1 MNKQA
6 ERRYVWWY
14 VVFDFLMSGL
24 AWFLFY
30 FCRKVFLE
38 EVNFSIDWNFYI
50 GLLVIPSYWITG
62 YYIIGNYSSV
72 LKRHR
77 LRDFGQTFIISL
89 LGSIVLFFA
98 LLLDDEIEQYSDYYR
113 LFTWLFGF
121 QFLLTVIP
129 RIIITTSIVRKVHRR
144 IIGFNTLIIGG
155 NEKALTIF
163 REINQLKNSPGYL
176 FKGFVST
183 NGVDKILE
191 KSGLTYYGKTSELR
205 STIEKQEIEEVII
218 AIESSEH
225 DLLNKLIHEL
235 SDCNVS
241 IKLIPDTYDMLTGSV
256 KMTSIFGT
264 PLIEINKELMPH
276 WQFSVKRLFDI
287 TASIFALILLT
298 PIFLLLSLLIKLS
311 SSGPVFF
318 KQERIGHYGKPF
330 LIYKFR
336 SMYTDA
342 EKNGPQLSSAIDQR
356 ITPIGR
362 FMRKTR
368 LDEVPQFYNVLK
380 GDMSIVGPRPER
392 QFYIDQIMAR
402 APHYKHL
409 SKVKPGITSW
419 GQVKY
424 GYAENI
430 DQMIARLKYDILY
443 VENMSLA
450 LDVKILIYTVIIVLK
465 GSGK

>member
-1 MNKQA
+1 MNQQL
-6 ERRYVWWY
+6 ERRYVRWY
-14 VVFDFLMSGL
+14 VLNDWLMSAI

-30 FCRKVFLE
+30 YCRKVLLE
-38 EVNFSIDWNFYI
+38 EVHFSIDWNFYI
-50 GLLVIPSYWITG
+50 GLLVIPIYWIAG
-62 YYIIGNYSSV
+62 YYIIGNYTQV

-77 LRDFGQTFIISL
+77 LRDFGQTFIITL

-113 LFTWLFGF
+113 LFMWLFGF
-121 QFLLTVIP
+121 QFGLTVIP
-129 RIIITTSIVRKVHRR
+129 RILITTSIVRKVHSGK
-144 IIGFNTLIIGG
+144 IGFNTLIIGG
-155 NEKALTIF
+155 NEKALTIY

-176 FKGFVST
+176 FKGFIST
-183 NGVDKILE
+183 NGIDKILE
-191 KSGLTYYGKTSELR
+191 KSGLPYFGKLAQLR
-205 STIEKQEIEEVII
+205 QTIAEQHIEEVII
-218 AIESSEH
+218 AVESSEH

-235 SDCNVS
+235 SDYNVS

-256 KMTSIFGT
+256 KMTSIFGA
-264 PLIEINKELMPH
+264 PLIEINKEIMPH
-276 WQFSVKRLFDI
+276 WQFSVKRIFDI
-287 TASIFALILLT
+287 LASLVALI
-298 PIFLLLSLLIKLS
+298 ILSPVFIVLAFFIKLS
-311 SSGPVFF
+311 SKGPIFF

-330 LIYKFR
+330 MIYKFR
-336 SMYTDA
+336 SMYVDA
-342 EKNGPQLSSAIDQR
+342 EKNGPQLSSATDQR
-356 ITPIGR
+356 ITPVGK

-368 LDEVPQFYNVLK
+368 LDEVPQFYNVIK
-380 GDMSIVGPRPER
+380 GEMSIVGPRPER
-392 QFYIDQIMAR
+392 QFYIQQIMER

-450 LDVKILIYTVIIVLK
+450 LDAKILIYTVLIVLK

>member
-1 MNKQA
+1 MTSRIEQQ
-6 ERRYVWWY
+6 YVWKY
-14 VVFDFLMSGL
+14 VIFDWLMSAL

-30 FCRKVFLE
+30 YGRKVWLE
-38 EVNFSIDWNFYI
+38 EVPFSIDWNFYI
-50 GLLVIPSYWITG
+50 GLLVIPAYWIAG
-62 YYIIGNYSSV
+62 YYIIGNYTNV

-77 LRDFGQTFIISL
+77 LRDFGQTLIITL
-89 LGSIVLFFA
+89 LGSVVLFFA

-113 LFTWLFGF
+113 LSLWLFGF
-121 QFLLTVIP
+121 QFLFTIIP
-129 RIIITTSIVRKVHRR
+129 RLIITTSIVHRVHRGE
-144 IIGFNTLIIGG
+144 IGFNTLIIGG
-155 NEKALTIF
+155 NEKALNIY
-163 REINQLKNSPGYL
+163 REIKQLKNSPGYL

-191 KSGLTYYGKTSELR
+191 KSGLPYFGKTTALG
-205 STIEKQEIEEVII
+205 STLSNEKIEEVII

-225 DLLNKLIHEL
+225 DLLNKLINEL
-235 SDCNVS
+235 SDYNVS

-256 KMTSIFGT
+256 KMTSIFGA
-264 PLIEINKELMPH
+264 PLIEINRELMPH
-276 WQFSVKRLFDI
+276 WQFSVKRIFDTLVSVI
-287 TASIFALILLT
+287 ALIVLT
-298 PIFLLLSLLIKLS
+298 PVFLILAIVIKGTS
-311 SSGPVFF
+311 KGPVFF
-318 KQERIGHYGKPF
+318 KQERIGQFGKPF
-330 LIYKFR
+330 FIYKFR

-342 EKNGPQLSSAIDQR
+342 EKNGPQLSSATDQR

-368 LDEVPQFYNVLK
+368 LDEVPQFFNVLK

-392 QFYIDQIMAR
+392 QFFIDQIVQL

-424 GYAENI
+424 GYAENVE
-430 DQMIARLKYDILY
+430 QMVARLKYDILY

-450 LDVKILIYTVIIVLK
+450 LDAKILIYTVLIVLK

>member
-1 MNKQA
+1 MNQQL
-6 ERRYVWWY
+6 ERRYVRWY
-14 VVFDFLMSGL
+14 VIFDWLMSGM

-30 FCRKVFLE
+30 YCRKVVLE
-38 EVNFSIDWNFYI
+38 GVEFSIDLNFYI
-50 GLLVIPSYWITG
+50 GLCVIPAYWITG
-62 YYIIGNYSSV
+62 FYIIGNYTNV

-77 LRDFGQTFIISL
+77 LRDFGQTFILTL

-98 LLLDDEIEQYSDYYR
+98 LLLDDEIENYSDYYR
-113 LFTWLFGF
+113 LFLWLFGF
-121 QFLLTVIP
+121 QFLLTILP
-129 RIIITTSIVRKVHRR
+129 RLIITSSIVKKVHQG
-144 IIGFNTLIIGG
+144 IIGFNTLIVGG
-155 NEKALTIF
+155 NEKALAIY
-163 REINQLKNSPGYL
+163 REIGQLKNSPGYI

-191 KSGLTYYGKTSELR
+191 QIGLTYFGKTSELR
-205 STIEKQEIEEVII
+205 STIESEQIEEVII

-225 DLLNKLIHEL
+225 ELLNKLINEL
-235 SDCNVS
+235 SDYNVS

-256 KMTSIFGT
+256 KMTSIFGA
-264 PLIEINKELMPH
+264 PLIEINKEPMPH
-276 WQFSVKRLFDI
+276 WQFSVKRIFDI
-287 TASIFALILLT
+287 SASLIALVLLA
-298 PIFLLLSLLIKLS
+298 PVFVILSLLIKFS
-311 SSGPVFF
+311 SKGPVFF
-318 KQERIGHYGKPF
+318 KQERIGYYGKPF
-330 LIYKFR
+330 MIFKFR

-342 EKNGPQLSSAIDQR
+342 EKNGPQLSSATDQR
-356 ITPIGR
+356 ITSIGR

-368 LDEVPQFYNVLK
+368 LDEVPQFFNVLK

-392 QFYIDQIMAR
+392 QFYIDQIMQR

-424 GYAENI
+424 GYAENVE
-430 DQMIARLKYDILY
+430 QMIARLKYDILY

-450 LDVKILIYTVIIVLK
+450 LDAKILIYTILIVLK